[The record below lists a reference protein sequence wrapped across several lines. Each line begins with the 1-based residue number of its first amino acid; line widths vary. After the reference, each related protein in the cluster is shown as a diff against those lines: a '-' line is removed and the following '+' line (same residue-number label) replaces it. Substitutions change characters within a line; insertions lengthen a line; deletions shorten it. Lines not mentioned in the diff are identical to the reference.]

1 MAKNEETV
9 STSEMIELSG
19 SALDVVAGGVKPVGD
34 DAPDAPD
41 APGQAKKVK

>member
-19 SALDVVAGGVKPVGD
+19 SALDVVAGGVKPVGY
-34 DAPDAPD
+34 DAPD